1 MSRPLSLMSN
11 VRDIFLRIASYPP
24 WVVLIELTIIWL
36 VVWVVVR
43 FVQGT
48 RAAGALK
55 GILVMFVVV
64 LVAARILGT
73 GGTLQ
78 RLSYL
83 YDKVLALVAFG
94 LVVIFQ
100 PELRRAAIR
109 VGEAAFFRSTPSEI
123 AQIADAVSE
132 ACAYLSKAQFGAII
146 VIERQIGLRGLVE
159 TGTRLNAVL
168 TPQVLQ
174 TIFFP
179 GTALHDLAVVI
190 RGGVID
196 SAGVQLPMAEA
207 SDLPD
212 PTFGARHR
220 AAIGLTKECDA
231 LVVVVSEETG
241 LIRLAEWGK
250 LSEPLTPQ
258 ALRAEL
264 IRRMTA
270 QAPVKLRRKNDKDAE
285 PEQQERETE

>member
-1 MSRPLSLMSN
+1 MSN
-11 VRDIFLRIASYPP
+11 IRDIFLRISSYPP
-24 WVVLIELTIIWL
+24 WVVLLEFTIIWL
-36 VVWVVVR
+36 VVWVIVR

-64 LVAARILGT
+64 LVAARLLGT

-78 RLSYL
+78 RLTYL
-83 YDKVLALVAFG
+83 YDKLLALVAFG

-109 VGEAAFFRSTPSEI
+109 VGEAAFFKSTPSEI
-123 AQIADAVSE
+123 AQIADAV
-132 ACAYLSKAQFGAII
+132 ADAVAYLAKAQFGAII
-146 VIERQIGLRGLVE
+146 VIERQVGLRGLVE
-159 TGTRLNAVL
+159 SGTRLNAVL

-207 SDLPD
+207 TDLPD

-220 AAIGLTKECDA
+220 AAVGLTKECDA

-241 LIRLAEWGK
+241 MIRLAEWGK
-250 LSEPLTPQ
+250 LSEPLTPA

-264 IRRMTA
+264 VRRMSA
-270 QAPVKLRRKNDKDAE
+270 QAPVKRRRKTDDPNEHEEA
-285 PEQQERETE
+285 ETEVA

>member
-1 MSRPLSLMSN
+1 
-11 VRDIFLRIASYPP
+11 
-24 WVVLIELTIIWL
+24 LTIIWV

-64 LVAARILGT
+64 LVATQILGT
-73 GGTLQ
+73 GGILP
-78 RLSYL
+78 RLSFI
-83 YDKVLALVAFG
+83 YDRVLALVALG

-109 VGEAAFFRSTPSEI
+109 VGEASIFRSTPSEI
-123 AQIADAVSE
+123 AQVADAVTD
-132 ACAYLSKAQFGAII
+132 ACAYLSKAQFGAIV
-146 VIERQIGLRGLVE
+146 VIERQVGLRGLIE
-159 TGTRLNAVL
+159 GGTKLNAAL
-168 TPQVLQ
+168 SSQMLQ

-190 RGGVID
+190 RGVVID
-196 SAGVQLPMAEA
+196 SAGVQLPMA
-207 SDLPD
+207 D
-212 PTFGARHR
+212 PTDVLDPSFGARHR
-220 AAIGLTKECDA
+220 AAVGVTKECDA

-250 LSEPLTPQ
+250 LSDPLTPQ

-264 IRRMTA
+264 VRRMSA
-270 QAPVKLRRKNDKDAE
+270 QTPVKRRRRSDAGDNHE
-285 PEQQERETE
+285 PDEPSREGT